1 MPRSQQQEQLTALLF
16 YTLIVLLGYLVFR
29 ILQPFLSPIGWAGVL
44 AVVFNPI
51 HARIQRR
58 LGPTRAATVSTLAV
72 ALLLILPGL
81 ALGAVFVRQAAQATS
96 QISDAMTEER
106 MAEVG
111 RLWSWIQNV
120 TIGRVKLDL
129 VSLTQQTAAT
139 VAAWAASQAGAVLRN
154 LLVFIVDL
162 FIALF
167 ALFFLFR
174 DGAAFMASV
183 RRTLPVAEAQRDR
196 MIRQAQDLI
205 NATVTSS
212 FIVAAVQG
220 CLGGV
225 TFALLGV
232 SAALFWGVVMAF
244 CALLPVGAGIVWLPM
259 AIWFLATGR
268 IVQGVVLI
276 GVGVGIISLVDNF
289 LRPLLLS
296 GRSQL
301 NGLLIFISIVGG
313 IAAFGLLGMVLGPVV
328 VATAVGVLEVY
339 SKDPAKDASAPGA

>member
-16 YTLIVLLGYLVFR
+16 YTLILLLGYLVFR
-29 ILQPFLSPIGWAGVL
+29 ILSPFLSPLGWAGVL
-44 AVVFNPI
+44 AVVFNPV
-51 HARIQRR
+51 HARIARR
-58 LGPTRAATVSTLAV
+58 LGPSKAAAVSTLAV

-81 ALGAVFVRQAAQATS
+81 ALAAAFARQAAQATS
-96 QISDAMTEER
+96 QLTDAMTEER

-111 RLWSWIQNV
+111 RLWTWIQNV

-129 VSLTQQTAAT
+129 VSLAQQSAAA
-139 VAAWAASQAGAVLRN
+139 VAAWIAGQAGAIVRNVL
-154 LLVFIVDL
+154 LFIVNL

-174 DGAAFMASV
+174 DGPAFMQAL
-183 RRTLPVAEAQRDR
+183 RRILPVAEAQRER
-196 MIRQAQDLI
+196 MIQQARDLI

-232 SAALFWGVVMAF
+232 SASLFWGVLMAF
-244 CALLPVGAGIVWLPM
+244 CALLPVGSGIVWLPM
-259 AIWFLATGR
+259 AIWFLATGQ
-268 IVQGVVLI
+268 IVQGIVLI
-276 GVGVGIISLVDNF
+276 GVGVGIIGLVDNF

-301 NGLLIFISIVGG
+301 NGLLVFVSLVGG
-313 IAAFGLLGMVLGPVV
+313 IAVFGLLGMVLGPVV
-328 VATAVGVLEVY
+328 VATAVGLLEAH
-339 SKDPAKDASAPGA
+339 SQEPATDTPTSQG